1 MNQNDTSF
9 LLNFVIPQGPTGPTG
24 ITGPTGAT
32 GPTAGLNAYG
42 GKYNTTSQTINLG
55 LGTQSVIPLP
65 TSMPNLNVTY
75 APTNSITVTQAGNY
89 EINYFSNVSVALGTT
104 LTMAVRAN
112 GTDIPSTVISRNL
125 SVGTSSI
132 YSGSTVVALP
142 AGAVIDI
149 AMSALVAVGVTLGT
163 GINASLTVKK
173 LN

>member
-1 MNQNDTSF
+1 MNPNDTGY
-9 LLNFVIPQGPTGPTG
+9 LLNFVIPQGPTG
-24 ITGPTGAT
+24 AT
-32 GPTAGLNAYG
+32 GSTAGLNAYG

-75 APTNSITVTQAGNY
+75 TPTNSITVTQAGDY

-112 GTDIPSTVISRNL
+112 GTDIPSTVISRTL
-125 SVGTSSI
+125 SVDTSSI

-142 AGAVIDI
+142 AGAVIDM